1 MERRIDEVM
10 AALSAF
16 KSDIDEAFGTMRTLN
31 EVQFGHMD
39 ANVTQLREDQ
49 RKAQEDIIYV
59 VKELLGVH
67 VTSIKESQARQ
78 DERIADLHESVNAKL
93 TYMDAKIDKHA
104 VRVADVAKRVETL
117 EDEPVKENAA
127 KWKETASRVLWAF
140 IGLLLAGGT
149 AGVYQ
154 LLEMLKGAL

>member
-78 DERIADLHESVNAKL
+78 DERIAD
-93 TYMDAKIDKHA
+93 
-104 VRVADVAKRVETL
+104 VAKRVETL